1 MVEAASFIT
10 IWFFKEYG
18 ENTLYLC
25 LKQEIY
31 IRMQS
36 ENYVQ
41 RQHHSGGKSY
51 SMYISSRYYIFSSLF
66 SERGNSL
73 FQWGRVYIL
82 CQCTNSHL
90 YLEKLHL
97 FNTPFIIPGPVI
109 STLHIITT
117 PHEFK

>member
-10 IWFFKEYG
+10 IWFFKECG

-25 LKQEIY
+25 RKQKIY
-31 IRMQS
+31 RGMQS
-36 ENYVQ
+36 ENYIQ
-41 RQHHSGGKSY
+41 RQHHSGRKSY
-51 SMYISSRYYIFSSLF
+51 SMYISSRYYIFSSFF
-66 SERGNSL
+66 SERENSL

-82 CQCTNSHL
+82 CQYTNSHL

-97 FNTPFIIPGPVI
+97 FNTPFIIPGLVI